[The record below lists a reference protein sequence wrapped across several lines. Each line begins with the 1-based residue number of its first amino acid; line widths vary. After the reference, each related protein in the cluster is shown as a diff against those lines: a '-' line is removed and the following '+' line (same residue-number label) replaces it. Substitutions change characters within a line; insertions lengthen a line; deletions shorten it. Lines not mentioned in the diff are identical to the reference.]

1 MWKVLKPYIASAN
14 ENIKSLNNSK
24 YFAGMVIITLNIAS
38 RYVNLNLTKSQ
49 EKYLKTV
56 LARELLVFSVCWMG
70 TRDIYVSLMMTL
82 VFVFLANYAFNEES
96 TLCVMPNSF
105 KRLKHAIDT
114 DGDGEVSEEELEAAL
129 KTLERSKKQ
138 KEKDN
143 QLEFLTSIET
153 SGGGLLSGSRVPLN

>member
-1 MWKVLKPYIASAN
+1 MWKVLKPFLSSAN
-14 ENIKSLNNSK
+14 ENIKSLNSSK
-24 YFAGMVIITLNIAS
+24 YFTGMVIITLNIAS

-138 KEKDN
+138 KNKDK
-143 QLEFLTSIET
+143 QLEFLTSIEQ
-153 SGGGLLSGSRVPLN
+153 SGGALLSGVSVS

>member
-1 MWKVLKPYIASAN
+1 
-14 ENIKSLNNSK
+14 
-24 YFAGMVIITLNIAS
+24 MVIITLNIAS

-138 KEKDN
+138 KNKDK
-143 QLEFLTSIET
+143 QLEFLASIEQ
-153 SGGGLLSGSRVPLN
+153 SGGGLLSGASVS

>member
-1 MWKVLKPYIASAN
+1 MWKVLKPLLSSAN
-14 ENIKSLNNSK
+14 ENIKSLNSSK
-24 YFAGMVIITLNIAS
+24 YFTGMVIITLNIAS

-96 TLCVMPNSF
+96 HLCVMPDSF

-114 DGDGEVSEEELEAAL
+114 DGDGEVSEEELEVAL

-138 KEKDN
+138 KNKEH
-143 QLEFLTSIET
+143 QLEFLSTIEQ
-153 SGGGLLSGSRVPLN
+153 SGGGLLSGSAIA

>member
-1 MWKVLKPYIASAN
+1 MWKVLKPFLSSAN
-14 ENIKSLNNSK
+14 ENIKSLNSSK
-24 YFAGMVIITLNIAS
+24 YFTGMVIITLNIAS

-96 TLCVMPNSF
+96 HLCVMPDSF

-114 DGDGEVSEEELEAAL
+114 DGDGEVSEEELEVAL

-138 KEKDN
+138 KNKEQ
-143 QLEFLTSIET
+143 QLEFLSTIEQ
-153 SGGGLLSGSRVPLN
+153 SGGGLLSGSAIA

>member
-1 MWKVLKPYIASAN
+1 MWKVLKPLLSSAN
-14 ENIKSLNNSK
+14 ENIKSLNSSK
-24 YFAGMVIITLNIAS
+24 YFTGMVIITLNIAS

-96 TLCVMPNSF
+96 HLCVMPDSF

-114 DGDGEVSEEELEAAL
+114 DGDGEVSEEELEVAL

-138 KEKDN
+138 KNKEQ
-143 QLEFLTSIET
+143 QLEFLSTIEQ
-153 SGGGLLSGSRVPLN
+153 SGGGLLSGSAIA